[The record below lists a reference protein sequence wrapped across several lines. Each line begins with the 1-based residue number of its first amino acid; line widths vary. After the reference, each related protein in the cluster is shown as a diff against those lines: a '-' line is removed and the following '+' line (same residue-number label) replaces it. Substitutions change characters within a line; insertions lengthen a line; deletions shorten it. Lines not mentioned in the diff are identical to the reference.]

1 MVIITSLEMNI
12 FFSLQYV
19 SAKLLVL
26 SGFPSESA
34 KRSEVI
40 PIGDRHSSCEVL
52 YSHKFD
58 YFDGFGGL
66 IDDEIIVC
74 PGWNGISLFITCTV
88 LSKQNPRFRIL
99 LDNRINAAS
108 VVVYKTVSKFILSLG
123 SPKIILMCNI
133 IIFNILRLISKF

>member
-1 MVIITSLEMNI
+1 MDYGSMIVITSLEMNI

-26 SGFPSESA
+26 SGVPSESA

-74 PGWNGISLFITCTV
+74 PGWNRISLLRTCTV

-99 LDNRINAAS
+99 LGLYFNI
-108 VVVYKTVSKFILSLG
+108 FILVMTAEFVTRNNDS
-123 SPKIILMCNI
+123 NV
-133 IIFNILRLISKF
+133 

>member
-1 MVIITSLEMNI
+1 MNI

-74 PGWNGISLFITCTV
+74 PGWNRISLLRTCTV

-108 VVVYKTVSKFILSLG
+108 VVIYKTVSKSMSLGIG
-123 SPKIILMCNI
+123 SPKITLMCNI
-133 IIFNILRLISKF
+133 